1 MFTIADAR
9 RYARQAFVRSP
20 MLARNAHQS
29 FMLDADVLL
38 QQLLT
43 KPRAW
48 LLAHDDADIAW
59 LKPAFE
65 HMVAQRCT
73 GLPIAYITG
82 VKEFFNLT
90 FAVTPAVLIPKPD
103 TELLVERSL
112 AILRRKRAG
121 DAAPLCILDPC
132 TGSGCV
138 IIALLASLFAENQRQ
153 KVMAVAVDISPAAL
167 TVAKQNAARLLPP
180 AVQECCRFIEGDLRY
195 LTRLHKE
202 LPGDCALFDLIAANP
217 PYIPSAQAAALLT
230 DGRNEPLLALD
241 GGVDGLDF
249 ITALADNAHVLL
261 KKGGTLL
268 TETDTS
274 TAQTV
279 AALFRQSGLSSVCMH
294 KDMAHMDR
302 LIEGTLQ

>member
-9 RYARQAFVRSP
+9 RYARQAFEHSP

-38 QQLLT
+38 QHLLI

-48 LLAHDDADIAW
+48 LLAHDDADITG

-65 HMVAQRCT
+65 RMVAQRCT

-82 VKEFFNLT
+82 IKEFFNLT

-112 AILRRKRAG
+112 VLLREKRASG
-121 DAAPLCILDPC
+121 DSPLCILDPC

-138 IIALLASLFAENQRQ
+138 IIAILAALLAENRVQ
-153 KVMAVAVDISPAAL
+153 KVMGVAVDIAPAAL
-167 TVAKQNAARLLPP
+167 SVAKQNAARLLPP
-180 AVQECCRFIEGDLRY
+180 DIQEHCLFMEGDLRY
-195 LTRLHKE
+195 LTDMQKQ
-202 LPGDCALFDLIAANP
+202 LPAACARFDLIAANP
-217 PYIPSAQAAALLT
+217 PYIPSAQAAALLA

-241 GGVDGLDF
+241 GGADGLDF
-249 ITALADNAHVLL
+249 ITALADNAPLLL
-261 KKGGTLL
+261 KKNGTLL
-268 TETDTS
+268 TETDTG
-274 TAQTV
+274 TAQAA
-279 AALFRQSGLSSVCMH
+279 AALFKQRGFSSVCIH
-294 KDMAHMDR
+294 KDMAQMDR
-302 LIEGTLQ
+302 LIEGTMR